1 MKIFKNLMMILY
13 EMNES
18 EWDLFVKKEKN
29 LAEWYE
35 LLKLKLENEKQEYLK
50 GVQNV

>member
-1 MKIFKNLMMILY
+1 MKLFKGLIMLLY
-13 EMNES
+13 DMTED
-18 EWDLFVKKEKN
+18 EWDLIFKKRKN

>member
-1 MKIFKNLMMILY
+1 MKLFKGLIMLLY
-13 EMNES
+13 DMTED
-18 EWDLFVKKEKN
+18 EWDLFLKKEKN

-50 GVQNV
+50 GV